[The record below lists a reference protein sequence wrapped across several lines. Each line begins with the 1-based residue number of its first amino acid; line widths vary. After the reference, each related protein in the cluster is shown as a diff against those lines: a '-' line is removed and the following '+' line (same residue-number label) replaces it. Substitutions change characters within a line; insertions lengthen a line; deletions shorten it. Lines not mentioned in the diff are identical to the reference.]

1 MISDDLGK
9 APSRLRIP
17 PRKLNTVTTCCGQAL
32 YQECVIY
39 CEEEAQLIRFFSA
52 SPEARKTGLAPR
64 TGFSPRHLLP
74 GMKPAT
80 GAITGLLYL
89 FAAPAF
95 AQQDPGVRGGLNN
108 TAGYLQY
115 QGIPIPHPPV
125 ISPNPTTGAT
135 ITANELA
142 SFNEGINRAGQLEST
157 CDDCADV
164 TDGSPVTGL
173 GELDPVFPQFHTNS
187 NGLGARHNADQ
198 CFVCHAQP
206 TLGGSGGFIVPNP
219 GQATPQLPENPLF
232 RLVPL
237 RFGKRN
243 TVPSF
248 ELQYGP
254 IREVRFK
261 YNADGTRDGGVH
273 QLWVVKGITTDP
285 TIPNCALTQP
295 NFAAQYA
302 AGNLSFRIPL
312 QMLGLGLIESI
323 QDREILS
330 VFNSSA
336 SQRAALGIT
345 GHPNRSGNDGTI
357 TRFGWKAQNKSI
369 TMFAGEAYNVEMG
382 ITNELFP
389 TATEEDPNCQ
399 GPDKPEPNDVTR
411 TQSDDVGPPANQSF
425 NNPLHILADWMQ
437 FQLLMRFTDAP
448 QPASNPSASAQRGQV
463 VFNNIGCALCHV
475 PQMVTAPV
483 MNSAVLQNRPVN
495 LFSDLLVHH
504 MGAGLAD
511 NIIQGGAGPGQFR
524 TTPLWGVG
532 QRLFFLH
539 DGRTSDLLQAIL
551 AHFSLATSESTV
563 STTSTDSSV
572 PSTISVPEYPASEAN
587 AVILKFKALSV
598 SDQQAVL
605 DFLRSL

>member
-1 MISDDLGK
+1 MV
-9 APSRLRIP
+9 A
-17 PRKLNTVTTCCGQAL
+17 
-32 YQECVIY
+32 
-39 CEEEAQLIRFFSA
+39 
-52 SPEARKTGLAPR
+52 
-64 TGFSPRHLLP
+64 
-74 GMKPAT
+74 
-80 GAITGLLYL
+80 GLLCL
-89 FAAPAF
+89 LATPAF
-95 AQQDPGVRGGLNN
+95 AQEDSGVRGGLNN

-125 ISPNPTTGAT
+125 ISPNPATGAT

-164 TDGSPVTGL
+164 TDGAPVTGL

-206 TLGGSGGFIVPNP
+206 TLGGSGSFIVPNP
-219 GQATPQLPENPLF
+219 GQSTPQLPENPLF

-237 RFGKRN
+237 RFGKQN

-261 YNADGTRDGGVH
+261 YNADGSRDGGVH
-273 QLWVVKGITTDP
+273 QLWTVKGITTDP

-312 QMLGLGLIESI
+312 QMLGLGLIESV
-323 QDREILS
+323 QDQAILAS
-330 VFNSSA
+330 FNGTA

-389 TATEEDPNCQ
+389 TATEENTACQ

-411 TQSDDVGPPANQSF
+411 TAGDDSNNQAF

-437 FQLLMRFTDAP
+437 FQIMMRFTDGP
-448 QPASNPSASAQRGQV
+448 QPAANPSASAQRGQA
-463 VFNNIGCALCHV
+463 VFSNIGCALCHN
-475 PQMVTAPV
+475 PQLQTAPV

-495 LFSDLLVHH
+495 LYSDLLVHH

-511 NIIQGGAGPGQFR
+511 NIIQGAAGPDEFR

-532 QRLFFLH
+532 QRMFFLH

-551 AHFSLATSESTV
+551 AHFSYSTSLV
-563 STTSTDSSV
+563 TTDTSSAASAAGV
-572 PSTISVPEYPASEAN
+572 PASIVAPAYPASEAN
-587 AVILKFKALSV
+587 AVVTQFKALSKP
-598 SDQQAVL
+598 DQQAVL

>member
-1 MISDDLGK
+1 MQQF
-9 APSRLRIP
+9 LRA
-17 PRKLNTVTTCCGQAL
+17 G
-32 YQECVIY
+32 Y
-39 CEEEAQLIRFFSA
+39 
-52 SPEARKTGLAPR
+52 EARKRGLAP
-64 TGFSPRHLLP
+64 
-74 GMKPAT
+74 PADAQFHGGVT
-80 GAITGLLYL
+80 AAAAAITGMLYL
-89 FAAPAF
+89 CTAPAF
-95 AQQDPGVRGGLNN
+95 AQTDPGVRGGLNN

-125 ISPNPTTGAT
+125 MSPNPATGAT

-219 GQATPQLPENPLF
+219 GQATPQQPENPLF

-237 RFGKRN
+237 RFGKQN

-273 QLWVVKGITTDP
+273 QLWTVKGITTDP

-295 NFAAQYA
+295 NFAAQYT

-323 QDREILS
+323 QDAAILS
-330 VFNSSA
+330 NFNSTA
-336 SQRAALGIT
+336 TQRAALGIT

-389 TATEEDPNCQ
+389 TATEENAACQ
-399 GPDKPEPNDVTR
+399 GPNKPEPNDVTR
-411 TQSDDVGPPANQSF
+411 MAIDDSGNQAF
-425 NNPLHILADWMQ
+425 TNPLHILADWMQ
-437 FQLLMRFTDAP
+437 FQLMMRFTDGP
-448 QPASNPSASAQRGQV
+448 QPASNPSASAQHGKT
-463 VFNNIGCALCHV
+463 VFNTIGCSLCHT
-475 PQMVTAPV
+475 PQLQTAPV

-495 LFSDLLVHH
+495 LYSDVLVHH

-511 NIIQGGAGPGQFR
+511 NIIQGAAGPDEFR

-532 QRLFFLH
+532 QRMFFLH

-551 AHFSLATSESTV
+551 AHYSAATAAYTTTTPTASTA
-563 STTSTDSSV
+563 STV
-572 PSTISVPEYPASEAN
+572 PSTIVTPAYPASEAN
-587 AVILKFKALSV
+587 AVITQFKALSV
-598 SDQQAVL
+598 SDQQSIL

>member
-1 MISDDLGK
+1 MID
-9 APSRLRIP
+9 
-17 PRKLNTVTTCCGQAL
+17 
-32 YQECVIY
+32 
-39 CEEEAQLIRFFSA
+39 EEAHLTIFFSA
-52 SPEARKTGLAPR
+52 NRGPRKPGFAPLTALPFR
-64 TGFSPRHLLP
+64 LLRP
-74 GMKPAT
+74 GAIPAAA
-80 GAITGLLYL
+80 AITGLLC
-89 FAAPAF
+89 FVGTPTF
-95 AQQDPGVRGGLNN
+95 AQTDPGVRGGLNN

-115 QGIPIPHPPV
+115 NSIPIPHPPV
-125 ISPNPTTGAT
+125 ISPNPITGAT

-142 SFNEGINRAGQLEST
+142 LFNEGINRAGQLEST

-173 GELDPVFPQFHTNS
+173 GELDPIFPQFHTNS

-237 RFGKRN
+237 RFGKQN

-261 YNADGTRDGGVH
+261 YNSDGTRDGGVH
-273 QLWVVKGITTDP
+273 QLWIVRGITTDP
-285 TIPNCALTQP
+285 TIPNCAITQP
-295 NFAAQYA
+295 DFASQLK
-302 AGNLSFRIPL
+302 AGNVSFRIPL

-323 QDREILS
+323 QDSAILAS
-330 VFNSSA
+330 FNGTASS
-336 SQRAALGIT
+336 RAALGIN
-345 GHPNRSGNDGTI
+345 GHPNRSANDGTI

-369 TMFAGEAYNVEMG
+369 TMFAAEAYNVEMG

-411 TQSDDVGPPANQSF
+411 TQNDDVGPPANQSF
-425 NNPLHILADWMQ
+425 NNPLHILADWME
-437 FQLLMRFTDAP
+437 FQIMMRFTDGP
-448 QPASNPSASAQRGQV
+448 QPAANPSASAQRGQV
-463 VFNNIGCALCHV
+463 VFSKIGCALCHT
-475 PQMVTAPV
+475 PQLQTAPV

-495 LFSDLLVHH
+495 LYSDLLVHH
-504 MGAGLAD
+504 MGPGLAD
-511 NIIQGGAGPGQFR
+511 DIIQGKAGPGEFR
-524 TTPLWGVG
+524 TVPLWGVG

-551 AHFSLATSESTV
+551 AHYSAATSEADA
-563 STTSTDSSV
+563 TSTAVAV
-572 PSTISVPEYPASEAN
+572 PAYGASEAN
-587 AVILKFKALSV
+587 AVIVKFKALPV
-598 SDQQAVL
+598 ADQQAIL